1 MENKWTL
8 MPWSTRVAITI
19 MLIALFILMVF
30 AKNNPEDKEYTCS
43 DWFNHYVY
51 YVETNQIEVERA
63 ASRLR
68 EEGCY
73 DYALKVQQNWTNE
86 KSKASLITDEDG
98 NFIWGIGNDVNKYT
112 PMDDNLTNSKP
123 TEWWRLN
130 SNGYSQRYVQLYGDT
145 KNERIISMLQSYGFE
160 DAETEARPA
169 IRTISRIFQVQPEII
184 VCIAYADSSLW
195 RFLKTSYNYW
205 NVGNNDRWD
214 TQAFNNMEQGFYHI
228 WEVLNNSLLGKY
240 STVNQLSRRGNPDG
254 KIYASSPENWHINVM
269 NCLGM
274 IHNKYVPD
282 NFNYRW

>member
-1 MENKWTL
+1 MENKWTI
-8 MPWSTRVAITI
+8 MPWSTRIAVLV
-19 MLIALFILMVF
+19 MVIALFALMFV
-30 AKNNPEDKEYTCS
+30 AREHPEQQIVKEENWMWCTEAYNT
-43 DWFNHYVY
+43 
-51 YVETNQIEVERA
+51 QLKIMA
-63 ASRLR
+63 ASN
-68 EEGCY
+68 Y
-73 DYALKVQQNWTNE
+73 SYAE
-86 KSKASLITDEDG
+86 AASLMRELGCDAEA
-98 NFIWGIGNDVNKYT
+98 NQLELNWQPKEENKYT

-195 RFLKTSYNYW
+195 RFLKTSYNYG
-205 NVGNNDRWD
+205 NVGNNDRWN
-214 TQAFNNMEQGFYHI
+214 TQSFNNMEQGFYHI
-228 WEVLNNSLLGKY
+228 GAVLNNGNLWKY

-254 KIYASSPENWHINVM
+254 MIYASSPENWHINVM
-269 NCLGM
+269 NCLWM

>member
-1 MENKWTL
+1 MENKWTI
-8 MPWSTRVAITI
+8 MPWSTRLAVLV
-19 MLIALFILMVF
+19 MVIALFALMF
-30 AKNNPEDKEYTCS
+30 IARKHPEQQQYTC
-43 DWFNHYVY
+43 DEWFNMYTY
-51 YVETNQIEVERA
+51 MVESNQIELERG

-68 EEGCY
+68 EEGCS
-73 DYALKVQQNWTNE
+73 DAALTLQKYWSTE
-86 KSKASLITDEDG
+86 DKSSLITDKDG
-98 NFIWGIGNDVNKYT
+98 NFIWGIGNDANKYT
-112 PMDDNLTNSKP
+112 PMDDNLTNTKP

-228 WEVLNNSLLGKY
+228 WEVLNNSLLGHY

-282 NFNYRW
+282 TFNYRW